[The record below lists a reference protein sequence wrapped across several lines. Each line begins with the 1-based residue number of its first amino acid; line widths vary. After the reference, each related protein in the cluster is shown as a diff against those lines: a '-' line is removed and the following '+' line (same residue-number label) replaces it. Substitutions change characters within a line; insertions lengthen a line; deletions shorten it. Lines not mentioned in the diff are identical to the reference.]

1 MILELILWVMLLILS
16 SFASASLTY
25 SLWWVTGQPQSLGNG
40 EGDYVRGRIFS
51 QIGRRLV
58 DWYGRWEKKELLRLK
73 QIALNILVD
82 DLEDD
87 KAFAK
92 IFAKVDREQRR
103 ANPSKAFGVC
113 PVCMGTYISLLISIP
128 IIVIGGIYYS
138 IWFIYLSPALVVYH
152 WAISLSFLHKVH
164 LA

>member
-25 SLWWVTGQPQSLGNG
+25 SLWWVSGQPQSLGNG
-40 EGDYVRGRIFS
+40 EGDYVKGRIFS

-58 DWYGRWEKKELLRLK
+58 DWYARWEKKELLRLK

-82 DLEDD
+82 DIGDD
-87 KAFAK
+87 KAFAQV
-92 IFAKVDREQRR
+92 FAKVDREQRR

-113 PVCMGTYISLLISIP
+113 PVCLGTYISLLISIP
-128 IIVIGGIYYS
+128 LIVIGGIYYS
-138 IWFIYLSPALVVYH
+138 VWFIYLSPALVVYH
-152 WAISLSFLHKVH
+152 WALSLSFLHKVH

>member
-58 DWYGRWEKKELLRLK
+58 DWYARWEKKELLRLK
-73 QIALNILVD
+73 QIALNTLTD
-82 DLEDD
+82 NLDDD
-87 KAFAK
+87 KAFAQV
-92 IFAKVDREQRR
+92 FAKVDREQRR

-113 PVCMGTYISLLISIP
+113 PVCLGTYISLLISIAIFAKSAP
-128 IIVIGGIYYS
+128 QAIMLV
-138 IWFIYLSPALVVYH
+138 YLG
-152 WAISLSFLHKVH
+152 
-164 LA
+164 

>member
-73 QIALNILVD
+73 QIALNTLTD
-82 DLEDD
+82 NLDDD
-87 KAFAK
+87 KAFAQV
-92 IFAKVDREQRR
+92 FAKVEREQRR

-113 PVCMGTYISLLISIP
+113 PVCLGTYISLLISIP
-128 IIVIGGIYYS
+128 LIVICGIYYS
-138 IWFIYLSPALVVYH
+138 VWFIYISPALVVYH
-152 WAISLSFLHKVH
+152 WALSLSFLHKVH